1 MAFHKN
7 LYQLRKSSGLSQEEL
22 AEKLN
27 VSRQTISKWELGESS
42 PDMEKLIILSD
53 YFQISLDE
61 LVLDRKP
68 APQISPENNAQSST
82 ANKSHPILDKILTE
96 SNIKFFK
103 KGLKLLA
110 YLAVTLVAIDV
121 LSMIV
126 FAVLKL
132 FGVV

>member
-53 YFQISLDE
+53 FFQISLDE

-68 APQISPENNAQSST
+68 APQTPPENNTSADVP
-82 ANKSHPILDKILTE
+82 KSHPILDKILTE
-96 SNIKFFK
+96 SNIRFFK

-110 YLAVTLVAIDV
+110 YLAVAIFAIDL

-132 FGVV
+132 FGVM

>member
-68 APQISPENNAQSST
+68 TPPPPTESNPPSNT
-82 ANKSHPILDKILTE
+82 AKSHPILDRLLTE
-96 SNIKFFK
+96 SNIKFVK
-103 KGLKLLA
+103 KGLKFA
-110 YLAVTLVAIDV
+110 AILAVIILAIDI

-132 FGVV
+132 FGVL

>member
-68 APQISPENNAQSST
+68 AQQNPPENNTSDNA
-82 ANKSHPILDKILTE
+82 AKSHPILDKILTE
-96 SNIKFFK
+96 SNIRFFK

-110 YLAVTLVAIDV
+110 YLVAAIFAIDF

-132 FGVV
+132 YGVL

>member
-53 YFQISLDE
+53 
-61 LVLDRKP
+61 
-68 APQISPENNAQSST
+68 
-82 ANKSHPILDKILTE
+82 
-96 SNIKFFK
+96 
-103 KGLKLLA
+103 
-110 YLAVTLVAIDV
+110 
-121 LSMIV
+121 
-126 FAVLKL
+126 
-132 FGVV
+132 

>member
-68 APQISPENNAQSST
+68 AAQTPPESNAPVN
-82 ANKSHPILDKILTE
+82 AAKSHPILDKLLTE

-110 YLAVTLVAIDV
+110 FLVAAVFAIDF

-132 FGVV
+132 CGVL

>member
-53 YFQISLDE
+53 FFHISLDE

-68 APQISPENNAQSST
+68 AQQTPPENNPTVNAPKT
-82 ANKSHPILDKILTE
+82 HPILDKILTE
-96 SNIKFFK
+96 SNIRSFK

-110 YLAVTLVAIDV
+110 YLVAAIFAIDF

-126 FAVLKL
+126 FAVRCSVTK
-132 FGVV
+132 